1 MKFKVK
7 FYRTRIVRD
16 WMWQFTIIPCLTI
29 CRNKQMFIAT
39 GEYGEAWIL
48 SFSFMFWDIGIM
60 LYTE

>member
-1 MKFKVK
+1 MNYKLKFFKHK
-7 FYRTRIVRD
+7 IIRS
-16 WMWQFTIIPCLTI
+16 WLWQFTIIPSLTL

-60 LYTE
+60 LYTD